1 MITLWHGSRIGLKGY
16 ICPYST
22 LNENGEYVPI
32 DFGVGFYTGSE
43 LSNAIH
49 HVFNYVDDATLTKIE
64 LKNWDILT
72 KSGCKIH
79 VFTQSLDDIADWALY
94 VAYCHDYFY
103 QYTPIC
109 EAADGTVEKEI
120 IKSLYPRAYDYF
132 TKIDECDIVVGPFA
146 DDRMQYVYNAFFN
159 ECLGIRLLKE
169 ALKFARLGTQF
180 VFKTQKAC
188 NLLNQSASITTCRLS
203 DFLETDSRYKDKDD
217 FLIGQ
222 EISLLESNL
231 RINVTL
237 TNRKFRNTVRDRYID
252 EILKEKENN
261 LKKYGDANNIE
272 NPEMLDCLD
281 LEG

>member
-22 LNENGEYVPI
+22 LNENGEYIPK
-32 DFGVGFYTGSE
+32 DFGVGFYTESK
-43 LSNAIH
+43 LRTAIH

-103 QYTPIC
+103 QYTPIR
-109 EAADGTVEKEI
+109 EEADGTVVKEI
-120 IKSLYPRAYDYF
+120 VKSLYPRAYDYF

-146 DDRMQYVYNAFFN
+146 DDRLQYVYNAFFN

-203 DFLETDSRYKDKDD
+203 DFLETDTRYKDTDD

-222 EISLLESNL
+222 EISLLESNM

-237 TNRKFRNTVRDRYID
+237 TNRKFRNTVRDRYIN
-252 EILKEKENN
+252 ELLAEKEDN
-261 LKKYGDANNIE
+261 LTEFGNVYDIE

-281 LEG
+281 LER